1 MADKEEFSHLD
12 ITTQYALG
20 GEGLKLVAQ
29 DQRYTLIYLSNMDEW
44 VEYQRKNCEDMP
56 GCEFKELVFDLG
68 EYGIHEIL
76 WQDLKAW
83 ILSRADNG

>member
-12 ITTQYALG
+12 ITTFAFEELG
-20 GEGLKLVAQ
+20 SVNVVAQ
-29 DQRYTLIYLSNMDEW
+29 DKRYTLIYLSNMDEW
-44 VEYQRKNCEDMP
+44 VEFQRKSCENMP